1 MSCSA
6 NGTAEIVS
14 KIDYSLGSD
23 WVTVPS
29 AAATYGF
36 HDDSSGGKSLLT
48 KSETPAPAPLGT
60 TSMLVGLQGGSGL
73 YGIQAIPL
81 QDAPEGGTWCVQCLR
96 ALSLSLSLSLV
107 CLLGRLLV
115 SARKFL
121 LLTLRPLLR
130 NSHP

>member
-96 ALSLSLSLSLV
+96 ALSLSLSLSLSLV
-107 CLLGRLLV
+107 CLH

>member
-60 TSMLVGLQGGSGL
+60 TSMLVGLRGGSGL

-96 ALSLSLSLSLV
+96 ALSLSLSLV
-107 CLLGRLLV
+107 CLHGRLLV